1 VRLPRENHAIVKPG
15 RDPAQRF
22 EGTTGPEA
30 FLVLAV
36 RHDCVCGHPFLICVA
51 TEHDDD
57 GVSEREVAWPE
68 LVRAAA
74 TRIGASYVE
83 AEGNVRFNCTSC
95 GAVLLLLTPRPL
107 GSDVGYPDLSRNTFV
122 GSLN

>member
-1 VRLPRENHAIVKPG
+1 VKPG

-22 EGTTGPEA
+22 EGETGPEA

-36 RHDCVCGHPFLICVA
+36 RHDCVCGHAFLICVA
-51 TEHDDD
+51 TEHDDNRF
-57 GVSEREVAWPE
+57 SEQAPAWPE

-83 AEGNVRFNCTSC
+83 AQGNVRFNCTSC

-107 GSDVGYPDLSRNTFV
+107 GSDVGFPDVSRHTFV

>member
-1 VRLPRENHAIVKPG
+1 VAI
-15 RDPAQRF
+15 
-22 EGTTGPEA
+22 
-30 FLVLAV
+30 
-36 RHDCVCGHPFLICVA
+36 
-51 TEHDDD
+51 EHDDD
-57 GVSEREVAWPE
+57 GCSEREIVWPE

-107 GSDVGYPDLSRNTFV
+107 GSDVGFPELARNAFV

>member
-1 VRLPRENHAIVKPG
+1 M
-15 RDPAQRF
+15 
-22 EGTTGPEA
+22 
-30 FLVLAV
+30 LAV
-36 RHDCVCGHPFLICVA
+36 RHDCVCGHAFLICVA

-57 GVSEREVAWPE
+57 GFSEQANAWPE

-74 TRIGASYVE
+74 TRIGASYIE

-107 GSDVGYPDLSRNTFV
+107 GSDIGFPDFSRDAFV